1 MQNTRPIPK
10 LERASNTEDNT
21 IFSNEDEMK
30 YKQAAD
36 KPDPKKLNTK
46 KTILN

>member
-10 LERASNTEDNT
+10 LERASNIEDNT
-21 IFSNEDEMK
+21 IFSNEDVIK
-30 YKQAAD
+30 YKQAED

-46 KTILN
+46 NT

>member
-21 IFSNEDEMK
+21 IFSNEDVMK
-30 YKQAAD
+30 YKQAED

-46 KTILN
+46 KYITN